1 MRKVVNEQKRL
12 GMTEPFYEKMS
23 NKRNSENSVSD
34 SIFLSLFVISIDVS
48 ISKKSNVSQP
58 YIFTFYLMHRV
69 PQAGNLP
76 AKNQQNQET
85 SSVEANQ
92 EVVGKKGEAA
102 PVKEN
107 PNNPENYNNRS
118 FF

>member
-1 MRKVVNEQKRL
+1 
-12 GMTEPFYEKMS
+12 
-23 NKRNSENSVSD
+23 
-34 SIFLSLFVISIDVS
+34 
-48 ISKKSNVSQP
+48 
-58 YIFTFYLMHRV
+58 MHRV

-76 AKNQQNQET
+76 AKNQPNQET